1 MQEQY
6 VSNENCLRASIRH
19 NVSQIQIG
27 RIQPDGAS
35 CSSELL
41 DKRRHG
47 PIPCIKVQSDSFGQ
61 MASVKNKDFEY
72 RSPPCKR
79 RRFDVVGTCFMSSL
93 EMRSSFSAMNLWV
106 SFSSR
111 KKAVNFVQA
120 VTAIL
125 SRLATCP

>member
-1 MQEQY
+1 
-6 VSNENCLRASIRH
+6 
-19 NVSQIQIG
+19 
-27 RIQPDGAS
+27 
-35 CSSELL
+35 
-41 DKRRHG
+41 
-47 PIPCIKVQSDSFGQ
+47 
-61 MASVKNKDFEY
+61 
-72 RSPPCKR
+72 
-79 RRFDVVGTCFMSSL
+79 MSSL